1 MTQLFN
7 HHPVGHRRV
16 TAVLGPTNTGKTHL
30 AIERMLGHA
39 SGMIGFPLRLLA
51 RENYDKICRLKGAR
65 HVALITGEEKI
76 IPRAPRYYVC
86 TVESMPVDKPVDFLA
101 VDEIQLAADAER
113 GHVFTDRLLHAR
125 GMAETMFLGSDVIR
139 PLIRRLVPR
148 AEFISRPR
156 LSELSYV
163 GPKKL
168 TRLPPRSA
176 IVAFSANDVYAIAE
190 LLRRQRGGTAV
201 VLGALSPRTRNAQVE
216 LYQNGDV
223 DYLVA
228 TDAIGMGLNMDVDHV
243 AFARLTKFDGRQ
255 VRKLTPMEVGQI
267 AGRAGRFRNDG
278 TFGCGEDVGLLDPR
292 LIERVQEHDYD
303 PLSQLMWRNNELDFR
318 SIEQLSR
325 SLGRRPR
332 MEELVRRGDAEDHLA
347 LRALGRHEKVVEVT
361 ANADDVRLL
370 WDVCSIPDF
379 RKDFSDRHVELLAE
393 IYLHLMSGE
402 GRLPESWVERMVG
415 RLDRVDG
422 DIDTL
427 VARIAHVRTWTYI
440 SHRGAWLANI
450 DKWQE
455 RTRGIEDRLSDALH
469 ERLAERFV
477 DKRSALLVRGLES
490 GASLSGYVSSD
501 GAVFIEHT
509 PVGVL
514 DGFTFVPDDT
524 ARGEDERAVL
534 SAAQRVLKDEIRRRV
549 ARLQAAG
556 DDAFAVAQDGALLW
570 EGVHVGRLV
579 AGREPLAPAVQP
591 TDTRLFDSG
600 QGEKIRQRLARFVDS
615 WISARL
621 GMLGRLKQAQASGDA
636 IGGSARGLAFQ
647 LLERLG
653 SMPRT
658 DVEAT
663 LAHMGCE
670 DRLALKK
677 LGVCIGKVAVW
688 HKDIVKPKARAARVL
703 LWAIHARTPPPQSL
717 PPDGRISVPIDP
729 AQDLQSYA
737 ATGFWPVGRLAIR
750 IDIIERMAAR
760 LGRRTA
766 DTPFATPTELAP
778 MIGGNTADV
787 EAVLRLLGYQ
797 PVEQADG
804 SPLWQPPPLK
814 RIGKSRR
821 KCKSGRASQRPS
833 SGTALAATTDKTAAA
848 LAADGA
854 SVPMSA
860 EEPSVTGSA
869 NAATARATTAKT
881 RRQGQPEALTERP
894 ERPERPER
902 CQRGEPKT
910 RQEAAPLPVQPIPR
924 RRVLPAGEHPFS
936 GLRVLLADQKW
947 ARA

>member
-7 HHPVGHRRV
+7 QHPMGYRRV
-16 TAVLGPTNTGKTHL
+16 TVVLGPTNTGKTHL

-51 RENYDKICRLKGAR
+51 RENYDKICRLKGASQ
-65 HVALITGEEKI
+65 VALITGEEKI

-86 TVESMPVDKPVDFLA
+86 TVESMPVDTPVEFLA

-113 GHVFTDRLLHAR
+113 GHVFTDRLLRAR

-139 PLIRRLVPR
+139 SLIRKMVPR

-156 LSELSYV
+156 LSELTYV

-176 IVAFSANDVYAIAE
+176 IVAFSANEVYAIAE

-243 AFARLTKFDGRQ
+243 TFARLTKFDGRQ
-255 VRKLTPMEVGQI
+255 VRKLTAMEVGQI

-278 TFGCGEDVGLLDPR
+278 TFGCGEDVGVLDPR

-303 PLSQLMWRNNELDFR
+303 PLTELIWRNNELDFR
-318 SIEQLSR
+318 SIEQLLR

-332 MEELVRRGDAEDHLA
+332 MAELVRRGDAEDHQA

-361 ANADDVRLL
+361 ANTDDVRLL

-379 RKDFSDRHVELLAE
+379 RKDFSDHHVELLAK
-393 IYLHLMSGE
+393 IYLHLIGGD

-422 DIDTL
+422 DIDAL

-440 SHRGAWLANI
+440 SHRGAWLTNV

-490 GASLSGYVSSD
+490 GASLSGYVSHD
-501 GAVFIEHT
+501 GTVFIEHT

-549 ARLQAAG
+549 ARLQTAD
-556 DDAFAVAQDGALLW
+556 DDAFTVAQNGALLW

-591 TDTRLFDSG
+591 VDTRLFDSG
-600 QGEKIRQRLARFVDS
+600 QGDKIRQRLARFVDS
-615 WISARL
+615 WISAQL
-621 GMLGRLKQAQASGDA
+621 GMLERLKQAQASGDTF
-636 IGGSARGLAFQ
+636 GGSARGLAFQ

-653 SMPRT
+653 SMLRA

-663 LAHMGCE
+663 LAHMGRE
-670 DRLALKK
+670 DRAALKD
-677 LGVCIGKVAVW
+677 LGVRIGKIAVW

-703 LWAIHARTPPPQSL
+703 LWAIHARTTPPQSL

-729 AQDLQSYA
+729 AQDLQTYVA
-737 ATGFWPVGRLAIR
+737 IGFWPVGRLAIR
-750 IDIIERMAAR
+750 IDMIERLAER
-760 LGRRTA
+760 LGRKTA
-766 DTPFATPTELAP
+766 GALFKTPAELAP
-778 MIGGNTADV
+778 VIAGNAADL

-797 PVEQADG
+797 PIEQAKG
-804 SPLWQPPPLK
+804 PRLWQSPPVK

-821 KCKSGRASQRPS
+821 KHNSGRTSERQS
-833 SGTALAATTDKTAAA
+833 SATPLAATKEKI
-848 LAADGA
+848 AADLTA
-854 SVPMSA
+854 DADSA
-860 EEPSVTGSA
+860 PVSAKKRDVTGNANPASA
-869 NAATARATTAKT
+869 NAH
-881 RRQGQPEALTERP
+881 RQRQHGVLAVCPERP
-894 ERPERPER
+894 ERPERPKPP
-902 CQRGEPKT
+902 QRSEHKI
-910 RQEAAPLPVQPIPR
+910 RQTAAPLPVQPLQR
-924 RRVLPAGEHPFS
+924 CRVPPAGEHPFS
-936 GLRVLLADQKW
+936 GLQILFADQKW